1 MRWVVISLS
10 VQTNKQTNYTGR
22 HRCTLR
28 MFISPLIR
36 YLNKSS
42 ITLCGQ
48 GDLGSLQFAVCSLLY
63 PEVEEEESHPTVT
76 VKQERLDPEPEL
88 EMDKDN
94 ETLDDPVYDT
104 LQETVSNV
112 SATNQSIKLNTS
124 YSQDPYSLGVKV
136 PGDQNQDFFTE
147 SQGTI
152 CTISTN

>member
-10 VQTNKQTNYTGR
+10 VQTNKQTNYTCR
-22 HRCTLR
+22 LRCTLR
-28 MFISPLIR
+28 MSISYLIC

-48 GDLGSLQFAVCSLLY
+48 GDLGCLQFAVSSLLY

-94 ETLDDPVYDT
+94 ETLDDPVYET
-104 LQETVSNV
+104 LQENVSNV

>member
-1 MRWVVISLS
+1 MWPS
-10 VQTNKQTNYTGR
+10 GW
-22 HRCTLR
+22 
-28 MFISPLIR
+28 IR
-36 YLNKSS
+36 YPNNSA
-42 ITLCGQ
+42 ITVCGQ
-48 GDLGSLQFAVCSLLY
+48 GVLGSLQFAVCSLLY

-94 ETLDDPVYDT
+94 ETLDDPVYET

>member
-1 MRWVVISLS
+1 M
-10 VQTNKQTNYTGR
+10 
-22 HRCTLR
+22 
-28 MFISPLIR
+28 
-36 YLNKSS
+36 
-42 ITLCGQ
+42 
-48 GDLGSLQFAVCSLLY
+48 QFAVCSLLY

-94 ETLDDPVYDT
+94 ETLDDPVYET

-124 YSQDPYSLGVKV
+124 YSQDHYSFGVKV
-136 PGDQNQDFFTE
+136 PGDENPYFFTE

>member
-1 MRWVVISLS
+1 MWPS
-10 VQTNKQTNYTGR
+10 GW
-22 HRCTLR
+22 
-28 MFISPLIR
+28 IR
-36 YLNKSS
+36 YPNNSA
-42 ITLCGQ
+42 ITVCGQ
-48 GDLGSLQFAVCSLLY
+48 GVLGSLQFAVCSLLY

-88 EMDKDN
+88 EMENDN
-94 ETLDDPVYDT
+94 ETLDDPDYDT

-124 YSQDPYSLGVKV
+124 YSQDHYSFGVKV
-136 PGDQNQDFFTE
+136 PCDENPYFFTE